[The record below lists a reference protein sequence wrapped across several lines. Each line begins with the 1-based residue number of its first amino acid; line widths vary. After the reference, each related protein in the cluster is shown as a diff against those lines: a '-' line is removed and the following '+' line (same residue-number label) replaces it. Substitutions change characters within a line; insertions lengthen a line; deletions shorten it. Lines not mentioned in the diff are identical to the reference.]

1 MWRSLVARLLGVQE
15 AAGSNPVIP
24 TVVVLRNAAGCGERI
39 AANEVQTEAAMLVA
53 EPKLSQQ
60 ARGTRILTGELA
72 RVRRSVH

>member
-1 MWRSLVARLLGVQE
+1 
-15 AAGSNPVIP
+15 
-24 TVVVLRNAAGCGERI
+24 VLRNAAGCGERI